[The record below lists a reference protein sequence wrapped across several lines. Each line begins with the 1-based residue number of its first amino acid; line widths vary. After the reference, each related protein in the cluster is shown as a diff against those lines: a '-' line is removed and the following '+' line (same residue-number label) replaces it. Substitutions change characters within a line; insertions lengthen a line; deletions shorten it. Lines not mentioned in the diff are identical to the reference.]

1 MLAVIFPHLI
11 AIEMALRA
19 GTAAVAANQQGPGS
33 SVPQPDELN
42 ACKKHADKE
51 QLTGSDHWSLIKSC
65 MEEIDRK

>member
-1 MLAVIFPHLI
+1 MIFPHLI
-11 AIEMALRA
+11 AIEMAFRA
-19 GTAAVAANQQGPGS
+19 GTAAVAADQQGPGS
-33 SVPQPDELN
+33 SVSQPHELN